1 MQGNDSKKEL
11 TVKQLE
17 ALLKKQRRKE
27 RVLKQAKAKKTKKKA
42 TTKKVTQPTKSK
54 NVSMTNIIG
63 LLIPFTFIAL
73 IVIGSIK

>member
-27 RVLKQAKAKKTKKKA
+27 RVLKQAKTKKTKKTKKKA

-54 NVSMTNIIG
+54 NIS
-63 LLIPFTFIAL
+63 
-73 IVIGSIK
+73 GSIK